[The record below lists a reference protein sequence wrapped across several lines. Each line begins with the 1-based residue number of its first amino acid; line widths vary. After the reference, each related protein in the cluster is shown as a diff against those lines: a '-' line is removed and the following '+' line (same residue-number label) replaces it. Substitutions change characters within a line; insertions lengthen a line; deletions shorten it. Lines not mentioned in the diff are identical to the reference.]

1 MKYIFTLEVDCTEEE
16 VIGVKEQIADA
27 VGIKSCNVVSVKVK
41 S

>member
-1 MKYIFTLEVDCTEEE
+1 MKYIFTVEVDCSEEE

-27 VGIKSCNVVSVKVK
+27 VGIQPCLVVSVKVQ

>member
-1 MKYIFTLEVDCTEEE
+1 MKYIFTVEVDCAEEE

-27 VGIKSCNVVSVKVK
+27 VGIQSCRVVAVKVR